1 MIDRKDVVTLKT
13 PFPNIS
19 SELAIR
25 SHMYICHRVKD
36 KTKYFVKC
44 QSIKPYMLIKNT
56 MNHFLDE
63 QPDIQRNP
71 FKNST
76 RIDCDKDFYTLNLC
90 YPKRLCTTIRPDVC
104 EDVIQKVDVALTSDG
119 YDSHSLN
126 EQEML
131 QLNIGIYRT

>member
-1 MIDRKDVVTLKT
+1 
-13 PFPNIS
+13 
-19 SELAIR
+19 
-25 SHMYICHRVKD
+25 
-36 KTKYFVKC
+36 
-44 QSIKPYMLIKNT
+44 